1 MGGLTRL
8 FRDNVWKLHELLESV
23 ISDREPQFVVGL
35 MKELN
40 KILGIEIKLTT
51 TFHPQMGR
59 TNQKLEQYLRMYID
73 HRLATAKFAFNNK
86 VYTAT
91 KSSPFKVNYG

>member
-1 MGGLTRL
+1 M
-8 FRDNVWKLHELLESV
+8 
-23 ISDREPQFVVGL
+23 ISDRELQFVVGL

-51 TFHPQMGR
+51 AFYPQMGK
-59 TNQKLEQYLRMYID
+59 TNQKPEQYLRMYID
-73 HRLATAKFAFNNK
+73 HRLATANFAFNNK
-86 VYTAT
+86 VYTTT